1 MISSQSAGFAFL
13 VDRKL
18 LLCSMTSSQST
29 GFAFLVDRKLLL
41 CSMKP
46 PRIAFAILAK
56 QSAGFAF
63 VYLFF
68 LRNSAGLSFTYFLNF
83 VWK

>member
-1 MISSQSAGFAFL
+1 MTSSQSAGFAFL

-18 LLCSMTSSQST
+18 LLCSVTSSQSA
-29 GFAFLVDRKLLL
+29 GFAFFVDRKLML
-41 CSMKP
+41 CSV
-46 PRIAFAILAK
+46 ISS